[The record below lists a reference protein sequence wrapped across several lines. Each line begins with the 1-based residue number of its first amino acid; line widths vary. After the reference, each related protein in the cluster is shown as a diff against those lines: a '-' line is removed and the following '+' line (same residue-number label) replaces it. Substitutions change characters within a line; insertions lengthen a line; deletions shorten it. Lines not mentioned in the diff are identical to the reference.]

1 MTAWPRV
8 IAHADMDAFYAAI
21 EQLDNSDL
29 RGKPILVGPKSR
41 RGVVL
46 TASYEAR
53 PAGVGSAMPMAVAV
67 RRCPEAIVVPPRFD
81 RYREV
86 SRIVMGVFADFSPVV
101 EALSLDEA
109 FLDMSGSERIFGGPE
124 SFARKLKTAVTE
136 ATGGLTVSVGVSGTK
151 YVAKVAS
158 SHRKPDGLTI
168 VEPAGA
174 REWLAPQPVS
184 VLWGAGPKVSAK
196 LAALG
201 LRTVGEVAAA
211 DSTRLT
217 AALGQTGL
225 HLQALARADDSRL
238 VEGERAA
245 KSLSCEHT
253 LETDVSTA
261 RELRFRLR
269 EAADT
274 VGRRLRRQG
283 YFARGVR
290 VKLKRTDFQLLS
302 RQAVL
307 AEPTQSA
314 ERLWRAAVSLAEGLE
329 GQGPYRLVG
338 ISAFALGSVDEA
350 TQLDLLA
357 PPSARTERLEAVLDA
372 VEERFGAGAVQ
383 RARERMRPVVVEGAL
398 DLDFLT
404 EGSE

>member
-1 MTAWPRV
+1 MNAWPRV

-21 EQLDNSDL
+21 EQLDDPTL

-53 PAGVGSAMPMAVAV
+53 PAGVGSAMPMAAAV
-67 RRCPEAIVVPPRFD
+67 RRCPEAIIVPPRFD

-86 SRIVMGVFADFSPVV
+86 SQAVMRVFADFTPVV

-124 SFARKLKTAVTE
+124 SFARKLKSAVAD

-158 SHRKPDGLTI
+158 SFRKPDGLTI
-168 VEPAGA
+168 VSPAEA

-184 VLWGAGPKVSAK
+184 VLWGAGPKVCAK

-201 LRTVGEVAAA
+201 VESVGAVAAA
-211 DSTRLT
+211 DSSRLV
-217 AALGQTGL
+217 AALGQIGA
-225 HLQALARADDSRL
+225 HLQALARGEDPRV
-238 VEGERAA
+238 VEHAREA

-253 LETDVSTA
+253 LEIDVNTA
-261 RELRFRLR
+261 QELRFHLR

-283 YFARGVR
+283 YVARGVR
-290 VKLKRTDFQLLS
+290 VKLKRVDFQRVS
-302 RQAVL
+302 RQALL
-307 AEPTQSA
+307 AEPTQST
-314 ERLWRAAVSLAEGLE
+314 EQLWRTAVALAQGLE

-338 ISAFALGSVDEA
+338 VAAFELASRDRA

-357 PPSARTERLEAVLDA
+357 PVVPRAERLEAALDA
-372 VEERFGAGAVQ
+372 VAERFGAGTVQ
-383 RARERMRPVVVEGAL
+383 RARERMRPAVVEGAT
-398 DLDFLT
+398 DIDFLR
-404 EGSE
+404 EK